1 MDPRFRRGNLVSI
14 VKYISDRVQ
23 VSNSEIAG
31 DLHMSMPTV
40 LQHIKTLQTKGIV
53 EETGKHRSSGG
64 RRASLF
70 TLKKDLAYAVGLDI
84 KRDRQIFLIADMLG
98 KTVYSCT
105 CEVPYEDSF
114 AYFEKIRRNLD
125 AALAASGLQRS
136 KVVGVGISLPGIVD
150 VSRNLLLQ
158 SHALGVSNVSFQGV
172 ERLIGFPVKIE
183 NDANCAACAE
193 LRSYKG
199 NAVYLSLSDTVGG
212 AVFVAGAL
220 HKGDCF
226 KSGEFGH
233 MVIDKDG
240 EQCYCG
246 KRGCVD
252 AYCSARVLKAAGGG
266 DLNTFFARLKRGEE
280 NAANVWRRYADYLA
294 LSISNLRMMFDCDVI
309 IGGEVGGY
317 LKDYQ
322 IRLMELL
329 GQYNK
334 FEYDNGYIKIGKFKD
349 DGSAY
354 GASLLFREEFI
365 ENLFVRPER
374 VADYSVM

>member
-125 AALAASGLQRS
+125 AALTASGLQRS

-294 LSISNLRMMFDCDVI
+294 LSISNLRMMFDCDVVL
-309 IGGEVGGY
+309 GGSLSQYMPTY
-317 LKDYQ
+317 LP
-322 IRLMELL
+322 LL
-329 GQYNK
+329 KRYVSANDP
-334 FEYDNGYIKIGKFKD
+334 FSDN
-349 DGSAY
+349 
-354 GASLLFREEFI
+354 
-365 ENLFVRPER
+365 
-374 VADYSVM
+374 ADYVSLSVLGGHAVPLGAALHFISAFLDEV

>member
-125 AALAASGLQRS
+125 AALTASGLQRS

-172 ERLIGFPVKIE
+172 ERLIS
-183 NDANCAACAE
+183 DASHRNSDG
-193 LRSYKG
+193 SYR
-199 NAVYLSLSDTVGG
+199 DR
-212 AVFVAGAL
+212 
-220 HKGDCF
+220 
-226 KSGEFGH
+226 
-233 MVIDKDG
+233 VIDIDIVAID
-240 EQCYCG
+240 QLTI
-246 KRGCVD
+246 D
-252 AYCSARVLKAAGGG
+252 SPTLKVPHPHFTERDFYLIPMCELAPAWRHPRTHLTPSQML
-266 DLNTFFARLKRGEE
+266 DRLNPK
-280 NAANVWRRYADYLA
+280 
-294 LSISNLRMMFDCDVI
+294 C
-309 IGGEVGGY
+309 
-317 LKDYQ
+317 
-322 IRLMELL
+322 
-329 GQYNK
+329 
-334 FEYDNGYIKIGKFKD
+334 
-349 DGSAY
+349 
-354 GASLLFREEFI
+354 ASK
-365 ENLFVRPER
+365 
-374 VADYSVM
+374 